1 MPKQLDRL
9 IVQQMAV
16 RDLQRD
22 TDPLDRVS
30 SLKNDRE
37 AAFAQPFFN
46 HVFAE
51 TLPRFEHQKPIRAR
65 SYNERLVPAITAWE
79 TFANVVLYPVY
90 TRPQL

>member
-1 MPKQLDRL
+1 MPKQLDGL
-9 IVQQMAV
+9 IIEQMAV
-16 RDLQRD
+16 RNFQRD

-30 SLKNDRE
+30 SLKNDCE
-37 AAFAQPFFN
+37 AALAEPFFN

-65 SYNERLVPAITAWE
+65 PYNERLVPAVNIRDL
-79 TFANVVLYPVY
+79 FANVALYPVY